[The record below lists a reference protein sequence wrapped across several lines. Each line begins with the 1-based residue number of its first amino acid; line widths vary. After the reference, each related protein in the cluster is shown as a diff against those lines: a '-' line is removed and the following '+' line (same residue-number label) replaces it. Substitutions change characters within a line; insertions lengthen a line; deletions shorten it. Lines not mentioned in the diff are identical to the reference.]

1 MQHHQELAYPTQEGW
16 LEALQNM
23 MEKFFADTRQRSFV
37 RRLAVSTLSECIAAC
52 RAYRNDGKY
61 FKRKRER
68 ACNREN
74 MQSRIW
80 KATVDLRFEIFDS
93 SSLFQTCFIVFV
105 TYLFYFKT
113 PKQVIF

>member
-1 MQHHQELAYPTQEGW
+1 MNFETDTVLLLLQHHQELAYPTQEGW

-61 FKRKRER
+61 FKRKR
-68 ACNREN
+68 ACNC
-74 MQSRIW
+74 
-80 KATVDLRFEIFDS
+80 V
-93 SSLFQTCFIVFV
+93 
-105 TYLFYFKT
+105 YG
-113 PKQVIF
+113 KQL